1 MLTLQLFK
9 TLQPR
14 CWENML
20 IALFHGL
27 DKLCYLS
34 AFIYLLTYMFTYVHH
49 LPGTQKRV

>member
-49 LPGTQKRV
+49 LPGTQKHV